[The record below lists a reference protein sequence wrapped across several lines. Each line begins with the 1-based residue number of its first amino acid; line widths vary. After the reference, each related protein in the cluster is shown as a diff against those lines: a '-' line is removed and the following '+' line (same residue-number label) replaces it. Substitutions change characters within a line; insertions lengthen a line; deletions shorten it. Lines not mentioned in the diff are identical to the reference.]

1 MQFPDC
7 LHVSISHCLKIFNSY
22 LSSLSLPHSS
32 FFSNLQKMSMLE
44 DPTKLNEEDEEE
56 SEDQVNMKRYTET
69 R

>member
-1 MQFPDC
+1 
-7 LHVSISHCLKIFNSY
+7 
-22 LSSLSLPHSS
+22 
-32 FFSNLQKMSMLE
+32 MSMLE

>member
-1 MQFPDC
+1 MYLPQDLQFIP
-7 LHVSISHCLKIFNSY
+7 LF
-22 LSSLSLPHSS
+22 SLSLPHSS
-32 FFSNLQKMSMLE
+32 FFNLQKMSMLE

>member
-1 MQFPDC
+1 MQTAYMYLF
-7 LHVSISHCLKIFNSY
+7 LTASRSSIHTSLLFSFLTP
-22 LSSLSLPHSS
+22 LSS
-32 FFSNLQKMSMLE
+32 QKMSMLE